1 MLQFIR
7 TFAGSWVV
15 KILFVLLI
23 LSFGIWGIGDVFRAA
38 TPTSVAEV
46 GKVEIGRDALDQ
58 EFRRQIER
66 LRPMLGGNLT
76 AEQAKQMGLLDQALN
91 TLVQRTLFDLAAR
104 DAGVSV
110 GPDVVKMRIADEPA
124 FRNAQGQFDPNQF
137 RAVLRNNQ
145 LTEDGY
151 VAMLRR
157 ETAREL
163 VGGVVG
169 AGITAPKPLVEAL
182 YRHRGEKRVAEV
194 VTLPNASIGDV
205 GVPDDAEI
213 TRSYEDH
220 QVRFTAPEYRALT
233 VVSLTPDLLAKDV
246 QITDEQLKTA
256 YDERA
261 SEFGTPEK
269 RTVQMALVSD
279 EAKAKQIAEA
289 AKTKGLADAAKEAG
303 VDPITLDNI
312 ARNEL
317 PELGDAA
324 FQLAQGVPSAPVK
337 TGLGWHVLT
346 VTAIQPGS
354 TRTFADVK
362 DQLAAD
368 LKKEKA
374 LDAVFSVANRVDD
387 QIASGAPLEEVAQA
401 QGLTLTKVAAV
412 DSSGKAP
419 DGKDA
424 APNLAPLKTL
434 LPVAFQLKQGGTSN
448 LSEGASGVFSA
459 VRVDGITPAAVRP
472 LAEVRDQVIADWQ
485 SEKRAAAAAKKAEE
499 IAARLKQGAE
509 AAAQDVATQ
518 AGASFAM
525 TAPFARDARTVDGL
539 PGDLVRKLFA
549 AKPAEVI
556 VGATAE
562 AQVVARLKEIIPADP
577 AKDGAAVATLES
589 AVNQGIE
596 TDLMAQFGNA
606 LRSRYPV
613 EIHRQRIDQF
623 FASNN

>member
-38 TPTSVAEV
+38 TPTSVAQV
-46 GKVEIGRDALDQ
+46 GKVDIERDALDQ

-104 DAGVSV
+104 DAGLSV
-110 GPDVVKMRIADEPA
+110 GPEVVKMRIADEPA

-182 YRHRGEKRVAEV
+182 YRYRGEKRVAEV

-233 VVSLTPDLLAKDV
+233 VVTLTPDLLAKDV

-261 SEFGTPEK
+261 SEFGAPEK
-269 RTVQMALVSD
+269 RTIQMALAGD

-289 AKTKGLADAAKEAG
+289 AKSKGLTDAAKEAG

-324 FQLAQGVPSAPVK
+324 FALAQGVPSAPVK
-337 TGLGWHVLT
+337 TGLGWHVLA

-354 TRTFADVK
+354 TKSFAEVK

-401 QGLTLTKVAAV
+401 QGLTLTKIAAV
-412 DSSGKAP
+412 DSTGKAP

-434 LPVAFQLKQGGTSN
+434 LPVAFQLKQGAVSN
-448 LSEGASGVFSA
+448 LSEGAAGVFSA
-459 VRVDGITPAAVRP
+459 VRVDGVTPAAVRP
-472 LAEVRDQVIADWQ
+472 LAQVRDQVIADWQ
-485 SEKRAAAAAKKAEE
+485 AEKRAAAAAKKAEE

-509 AAAQDVATQ
+509 AAAQEVATQ

-525 TAPFARDARTVDGL
+525 TAPFARDARTVDGV
-539 PGDLVRKLFA
+539 PGDMVRKLFA
-549 AKPAEVI
+549 AKPADVI

-577 AKDGAAVATLES
+577 VKDGSAVAALEGTVS
-589 AVNQGIE
+589 QGFE

-623 FASNN
+623 FASSN